1 MAVRD
6 DMHER
11 DGFFVELVAAGFDAR
26 QIEDLVDQI
35 QQMHAGVMDVGGVVL
50 VDRHGMATEDLA
62 LHHFGKAENGVQRR
76 AQFMAHLREE
86 ARLGDIGGFG
96 AVARFVGDGLGLFE
110 FADQGV
116 LLGAGFQRRERGR
129 MQPLRQKREI
139 AFGCDGQN
147 GQHVV
152 VEGAAQDEAQRH
164 AEGHRRGGGKGG
176 NRQARGEHA
185 GDRDHQ
191 QHQEHHQRLET
202 TSTPVGCTRIT
213 VHDRP

>member
-1 MAVRD
+1 
-6 DMHER
+6 
-11 DGFFVELVAAGFDAR
+11 
-26 QIEDLVDQI
+26 
-35 QQMHAGVMDVGGVVL
+35 
-50 VDRHGMATEDLA
+50 MATEDLA
-62 LHHFGKAENGVQRR
+62 LHHFGEAENGVQRC

-96 AVARFVGDGLGLFE
+96 AVARFIGDGLGLFE

-116 LLGAGFQRRERGR
+116 LLGAGFQCRERGR

-139 AFGCDGQN
+139 AFGCDSQN

-152 VEGAAQDEAQRH
+152 VEGAAQDEAQRD
-164 AEGHRRGGGKGG
+164 AERHWRGGGKGG

-191 QHQEHHQRLET
+191 QHQEHHQRIGDDVDAGRMHEDHR
-202 TSTPVGCTRIT
+202 PRQAVEQVQKDKAQPPFMRAAGCRCFRQIAIAGAQDHR
-213 VHDRP
+213 VNAQHAA